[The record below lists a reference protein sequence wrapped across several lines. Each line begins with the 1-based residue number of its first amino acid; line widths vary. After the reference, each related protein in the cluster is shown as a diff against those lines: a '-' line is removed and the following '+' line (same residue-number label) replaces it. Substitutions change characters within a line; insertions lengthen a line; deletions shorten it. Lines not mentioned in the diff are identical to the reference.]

1 MNTRK
6 HLLLTMLL
14 LSLHAVSG
22 KEFGSGYWLNSLVS
36 NVSNLATNLL
46 YGESKPEILIEEQPK
61 MDGILGSK
69 GEFTVTTDEP
79 SDSDDDL
86 DYFDAREGPSEEE
99 LARYENLVKLFK
111 ECSFAKHGFLNV
123 ADDEKIDD
131 EISNEFSRNAVKTA
145 SNFPGLL
152 PRNNKELEV
161 LEGWLVDALL
171 AAFPSLKGRDIQKE
185 DAIMLLLIA
194 ANAQGRLTDNI
205 KDLME
210 ELKKY
215 NGGALSE
222 DLFNLDAKN
231 FEAKA
236 MKIMNEREKDL
247 KYTNNFVFEFG
258 TETTETDESQ
268 IETSGKVFEDDDF
281 LEYPH
286 QFDENFS
293 FTHEDI
299 AREELKTDLQQPTL
313 STEEKQKRENRM
325 AALKKLAF
333 KDRAKKLAV
342 KGRDKIT
349 LDDLTKIYNDDKSE
363 NVAMTNNPMKAE
375 VVESVQKKEI
385 EDKASMQNTIKLHG
399 KTSVKKFDP
408 KFSAMKARALKKKE
422 NELDK
427 EKI

>member
-36 NVSNLATNLL
+36 NVSNMATNLW

-79 SDSDDDL
+79 SDSDSDL
-86 DYFDAREGPSEEE
+86 DYFDAREEPTEEE

-111 ECSFAKHGFLNV
+111 ECSFSKHGFINV

-131 EISNEFSRNAVKTA
+131 EIPNEFSRNAVKTA

-152 PRNNKELEV
+152 PRNNKELDV

-171 AAFPSLKGRDIQKE
+171 AAFPSLKGRNIQKE

-194 ANAQGRLTDNI
+194 ANAQRRLTDNI

-231 FEAKA
+231 FEVKA
-236 MKIMNEREKDL
+236 MKIMKEKDL
-247 KYTNNFVFEFG
+247 KYTKNFVFEFG
-258 TETTETDESQ
+258 TEKTETDAAE

-286 QFDENFS
+286 QFDENFTY
-293 FTHEDI
+293 THEDI
-299 AREELKTDLQQPTL
+299 AKEELKTDLQQPTL
-313 STEEKQKRENRM
+313 STEEKEKRENRM

-333 KDRAKKLAV
+333 KDRVKKLAV

-349 LDDLTKIYNDDKSE
+349 LNDLTKIYNDDKSE
-363 NVAMTNNPMKAE
+363 NVAMTNNPMKAK
-375 VVESVQKKEI
+375 VVESVQKNVN